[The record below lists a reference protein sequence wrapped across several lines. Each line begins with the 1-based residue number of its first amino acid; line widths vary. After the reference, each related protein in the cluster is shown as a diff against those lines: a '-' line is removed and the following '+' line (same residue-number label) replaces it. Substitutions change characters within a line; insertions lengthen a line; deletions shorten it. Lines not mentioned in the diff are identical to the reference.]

1 MPRTA
6 RPHLY
11 LDRTRN
17 SWCIRD
23 GSRSIR
29 TGCGAADKVGAEI
42 KLAEYLASKY
52 RPAPTPSPRIG
63 DVILMYLEHRP
74 KEKHC
79 LNNLRP
85 FWGGLNVA
93 DINAAKCREYAK
105 GRPPVAARRD
115 LEVLRAGIN
124 HYDKHVHP
132 IERKPTITLPERPAG
147 RTRSLSRRDVGKL
160 LQAAKRVPH
169 LRRFLLIGF
178 YTGSRA
184 GAILDL
190 RWDWIDFKRG
200 VMHRRSPGSVDSKT
214 KRRPPIKLGRRI
226 TAHLERWR
234 RMDGQIPFV
243 VHYNGAKVTKLR
255 RSWATACIQAGLAK
269 FDRDD
274 MHKCELLASPHDLRR
289 TRATIL
295 MSRGLNPETIAQS
308 LGMSVAVLRST
319 YTQYDPEWQKDVAD
333 VDR

>member
-6 RPHLY
+6 QPHLY

-17 SWCIRD
+17 TFCIRD

-29 TGCGAADKVGAEI
+29 TGCGPKDKAGAEI
-42 KLAEYLASKY
+42 KLAEYIASKY

-85 FWGGLNVA
+85 FWGGLNVS
-93 DINAAKCREYAK
+93 DINAAKCREYAR

-115 LEVLRAGIN
+115 LEVLRAATN
-124 HYDKHVHP
+124 YWSKHVHELDRTP
-132 IERKPTITLPERPAG
+132 AIVLPERPAS
-147 RTRSLSRRDVGKL
+147 RTRSLTRSEVARLLWAARRTHHLARFIL
-160 LQAAKRVPH
+160 L
-169 LRRFLLIGF
+169 GF

-184 GAILDL
+184 GALLDL
-190 RWDWIDFKRG
+190 RWDWVDTGRSIL
-200 VMHRRSPGSVDSKT
+200 HRRAPGTADT
-214 KRRPPIKLGRRI
+214 GNKRRPPVKLGRRI
-226 TAHLERWR
+226 RAHLRRWQR
-234 RMDGQIPFV
+234 QDIGIPFV
-243 VHYNGAKVTKLR
+243 IHYEGGPVRKLR
-255 RSWATACIQAGLAK
+255 RSWATAAK
-269 FDRDD
+269 RSGVD
-274 MHKCELLASPHDLRR
+274 ASPHDLRR

-308 LGMSVAVLRST
+308 LGMSVKILRET
-319 YTQYDPEWQKDVAD
+319 YTQYDPEWQSEVAD

>member
-1 MPRTA
+1 MPRIA
-6 RPHLY
+6 KPHLY

-17 SWCIRD
+17 TFCIRD

-29 TGCGAADKVGAEI
+29 TGCGPADKAGAEI
-42 KLAEYLASKY
+42 KLAEYIASKY

-63 DVILMYLEHRP
+63 DVIIMYLEHRP

-85 FWGGLNVA
+85 FWGGLNVS

-115 LEVLRAGIN
+115 LEVLRAAVN
-124 HYDKHVHP
+124 HWDKHVHA
-132 IERKPTITLPERPAG
+132 IERKPVIVLPERPSS
-147 RTRSLSRRDVGKL
+147 RTRSLTRSDVARLLWAGRRT
-160 LQAAKRVPH
+160 PH
-169 LRRFLLIGF
+169 LARFILLGF

-190 RWDWIDFKRG
+190 KWGWVDIGRG
-200 VMHRRSPGSVDSKT
+200 VLHRREPGSPDGKT
-214 KRRPPIKLGRRI
+214 KRRPPLKLGRRI
-226 TAHLERWR
+226 LGHLRRWQKS
-234 RMDGQIPFV
+234 DAGISHV
-243 VHYNGAKVTKLR
+243 IHYEGNPVRKLR
-255 RSWATACIQAGLAK
+255 RSWATACERSGV
-269 FDRDD
+269 R
-274 MHKCELLASPHDLRR
+274 ASPHDLRR

-308 LGMSVAVLRST
+308 LGMSVKVLRDT
-319 YTQYDPEWQKDVAD
+319 YTQYDPEWQSEVAN

>member
-23 GSRSIR
+23 GARSIR
-29 TGCGAADKVGAEI
+29 TGCGAADKAGAEI

-132 IERKPTITLPERPAG
+132 IERKPAITLPERPAS
-147 RTRSLSRRDVGKL
+147 RTRSLSRSDVGRL
-160 LQAAKRVPH
+160 LQAAKGVPH
-169 LRRFLLIGF
+169 LRRFLLLGF

-190 RWDWIDFKRG
+190 RWGWIDLNRG
-200 VMHRRSPGSVDSKT
+200 IMHRREPGSADNKT
-214 KRRPPIKLGRRI
+214 KRRPPLKLGRRI
-226 TAHLERWR
+226 LAHLARWK
-234 RMDGQIPFV
+234 RMDEPKSEHV
-243 VHYNGAKVTKLR
+243 VHYNGGKVTKLR
-255 RSWATACIQAGLAK
+255 RSWATAAK
-269 FDRDD
+269 RSGVD
-274 MHKCELLASPHDLRR
+274 ASPHDLRR

-295 MSRGLNPETIAQS
+295 MSRGLNPDTIAQS
-308 LGMSVAVLRST
+308 LGMSVKVLKDT

>member
-29 TGCGAADKVGAEI
+29 TGCGAGDKAGAEK
-42 KLAEYLASKY
+42 KLAEYIASKY

-85 FWGGLNVA
+85 FWGGLNVS

-105 GRPPVAARRD
+105 TRPPVAGRRD
-115 LEVLRAGIN
+115 LEVLRAAVN
-124 HYDKHVHP
+124 YWDSDVKS
-132 IERKPTITLPERPAG
+132 IERKPTFAFPENPGR
-147 RTRSLSRRDVGKL
+147 RTRTLSRGDVARL
-160 LQAAKRVPH
+160 LRAARHTPH
-169 LRRFLLIGF
+169 LARFLLIGF

-190 RWDWIDFKRG
+190 QWKWVDFRVG
-200 VMHRRSPGSVDSKT
+200 VLHRREPGSPERKG
-214 KRRPPIKLGRRI
+214 KRRPPLKLGRRI
-226 TAHLERWR
+226 LAHLRRWR
-234 RMDGQIPFV
+234 ALDDGSSNYVI
-243 VHYNGAKVTKLR
+243 HYKGGRVTKLR
-255 RSWATACIQAGLAK
+255 RSWATACDRAGV
-269 FDRDD
+269 
-274 MHKCELLASPHDLRR
+274 EASPHDLRR

-308 LGMSVAVLRST
+308 LGMSVQILRET
-319 YTQYDPEWQKDVAD
+319 YTQYDPEWQAEVAD

>member
-6 RPHLY
+6 RPHIY

-17 SWCIRD
+17 TFCIRD

-29 TGCGAADKVGAEI
+29 TGCSAGDKAGAEK
-42 KLAEYLASKY
+42 KLAEYIASKY

-85 FWGGLNVA
+85 FWGGLNVS

-105 GRPPVAARRD
+105 TRPPVAGRRE
-115 LEVLRAGIN
+115 LEVLRASCN
-124 HYDKHVHP
+124 HWSKNVHALDRP
-132 IERKPTITLPERPAG
+132 PVIVLPERPAS
-147 RTRSLSRRDVGKL
+147 RTRSLTRSEIARLLWAARRT
-160 LQAAKRVPH
+160 PH
-169 LRRFLLIGF
+169 LARFILLGF

-184 GAILDL
+184 GALLDL
-190 RWDWIDFKRG
+190 RWGWVDTKRG
-200 VMHRRSPGSVDSKT
+200 ILHRREPGSPERKG
-214 KRRPPIKLGRRI
+214 KRRPPLKIGRRLLN
-226 TAHLERWR
+226 HLARWKN
-234 RMDGQIPFV
+234 MDFEKSEFVIHYEGQPIR
-243 VHYNGAKVTKLR
+243 KLR
-255 RSWATACIQAGLAK
+255 RSWGTAVSKSGVV
-269 FDRDD
+269 
-274 MHKCELLASPHDLRR
+274 ASPHDLRR

-308 LGMSVAVLRST
+308 LGMSVQILRST
-319 YTQYDPEWQKDVAD
+319 YTQYDPEWQADIAD